1 MYELELTIDGKTKKF
16 VRNEEPVLH
25 DMMQALKVQYVQT
38 RMLQRSDGEI
48 PQDADDNEKAI
59 ANFAVNF
66 WHGQFKI
73 GDVKQGCNLKNLDVI
88 NIAIRDSLG
97 GSEEDSEEE
106 NTKEDSE
113 KN

>member
-1 MYELELTIDGKTKKF
+1 MYELELTIDGNKKKF

-25 DMMQALKVQYVQT
+25 DMIQALKVQYVQT
-38 RMLQRSDGEI
+38 RMLNRQDGETS
-48 PQDADDNEKAI
+48 QDANDNEKAI
-59 ANFAVNF
+59 ADFAVSF
-66 WHGQFKI
+66 WNGQFKV

-88 NIAIRDSLG
+88 NTAIRDSLG
-97 GSEEDSEEE
+97 AEEDSEEE